1 MFRKI
6 FSLATLAIFIAL
18 ACTSGFAQDLKPKA
32 DPGQVQFVSA
42 LDAAWVRVLA
52 SGEFRNILNDPA
64 NAAVPQGTLGVEHNV
79 NMADCLPFPEGTPYP
94 EKPKGLLK
102 QIIKTGEV
110 NRCLVQGAPFPGDT
124 TNFFRYS
131 DAIEEAIF
139 AELADHYGIEDGI
152 TRIDVPID
160 PQLSDT
166 LTDRLNDGTCDYLN
180 QVNAL
185 GGETNDL
192 RRRDTR
198 LFTCTLVASGQ
209 FIHVPTENR
218 GGGLPDT
225 NHIQNMDDLLD
236 DPSLKVC
243 TGPLSTQF
251 TNRYFENPVD
261 TIYFSFKG
269 DMGECAER
277 VFGEGY
283 CQCLPWIPLPCETSP
298 SENLGGVCPGYA
310 PLTHDDVIMSSLPDL
325 DAPLS
330 AAIMSYPGGPVY
342 PSPHMGK
349 TTGIDTKIVAGTPLW
364 VGIKDT
370 SRDVD

>member
-1 MFRKI
+1 MIRKI
-6 FSLATLAIFIAL
+6 FSLATLAIFIVL
-18 ACTSGFAQDLKPKA
+18 ACTSGFAQDLKPNA
-32 DPGQVQFVSA
+32 DPGQVEFVSA

-52 SGEFRNILNDPA
+52 RGEFRDILNDDA
-64 NAAVPQGTLGVEHNV
+64 YAAVPQGTLGVEHNV

-102 QIIKTGEV
+102 RIIRTGEV
-110 NRCLVQGAPFPGDT
+110 NRCVIQGAPFPGDT

-131 DAIEEAIF
+131 DAVEEAIF
-139 AELADHYGIEDGI
+139 AELASHYGIEGGI
-152 TRIDVPID
+152 TRINVEID
-160 PQLSDT
+160 PALSDT
-166 LTDRLNDGTCDYLN
+166 LTDNLNDGTCDYIN

-185 GGETNDL
+185 GGETNEL

-218 GGGLPDT
+218 GSPLPDT
-225 NHIQNMDDLLD
+225 NHIQNVGNLLD
-236 DPSLKVC
+236 DPSLKIC

-261 TIYFSFKG
+261 TIYFSFLG

-277 VFGEGY
+277 VFGAGY
-283 CQCLPWIPLPCETSP
+283 CAR
-298 SENLGGVCPGYA
+298 CPYPGCPTPA
-310 PLTHDDVIMSSLPDL
+310 TNCDFWAGPVVHDDVIMSSLPDL
-325 DAPLS
+325 DIPLS
-330 AAIMSYPGGPVY
+330 AAIMTYPGGPTY

-349 TTGIDTKIVAGTPLW
+349 TSAIDTKIVAGTPLW

-370 SRDVD
+370 RGDNQ